1 MTDEP
6 QVALTAP
13 PITHVWATTY
23 ESEFER
29 KQRKV
34 TCLRAEQGLAI
45 TECGHEV
52 YTFTHIASGKRF
64 TNDLTDKQALS
75 AFDAVVSLTDW
86 TSDPISLPN
95 VRIGTALA
103 RLGLVTLVSK

>member
-1 MTDEP
+1 MTNEP
-6 QVALTAP
+6 QVALTSP

-29 KQRKV
+29 KQRRV
-34 TCLRAEQGLAI
+34 FCLRAEKGLAI

-75 AFDAVVSLTDW
+75 VFDEVVSLTDW
-86 TSDPISLPN
+86 TSETISLPN

-103 RLGLVTLVSK
+103 RLGLVTLVRK

>member
-34 TCLRAEQGLAI
+34 LCLRAENGLML
-45 TECGHEV
+45 
-52 YTFTHIASGKRF
+52 
-64 TNDLTDKQALS
+64 DLNHYRAPSRVWEWVENNWFIRT
-75 AFDAVVSLTDW
+75 AVIV
-86 TSDPISLPN
+86 
-95 VRIGTALA
+95 
-103 RLGLVTLVSK
+103 GLVYVVAAQLR

>member
-6 QVALTAP
+6 QVALTTP

-34 TCLRAEQGLAI
+34 TCLRAEKGLAI
-45 TECGHEV
+45 TECGYQV
-52 YTFTHIASGKRF
+52 YTFTHIPTGKRF
-64 TNDLTDKQALS
+64 TDDLTDKQAL
-75 AFDAVVSLTDW
+75 ATFDDVLDLTDW
-86 TSDPISLPN
+86 TLDTVSIPGPKLAVSL
-95 VRIGTALA
+95 VA
-103 RLGLVTLVSK
+103 LGLVTLVRK

>member
-23 ESEFER
+23 ESDFER

-34 TCLRAEQGLAI
+34 TCLRAEKGLSRCSATCTRRAIGRSAAGWRAEQGWAA
-45 TECGHEV
+45 GGAAAV
-52 YTFTHIASGKRF
+52 AV
-64 TNDLTDKQALS
+64 QLS
-75 AFDAVVSLTDW
+75 
-86 TSDPISLPN
+86 P
-95 VRIGTALA
+95 
-103 RLGLVTLVSK
+103 TL

>member
-6 QVALTAP
+6 QVTLTAP

-34 TCLRAEQGLAI
+34 VCLRAEKGLAI
-45 TECGHEV
+45 TECGCQL
-52 YTFTHIASGKRF
+52 YTFTHIPSGRRF
-64 TNDLTDKQALS
+64 IDDLSDKQALA
-75 AFDAVVSLTDW
+75 AFDDVLDLTDW
-86 TSDPISLPN
+86 TVEEPTIKRASL
-95 VRIGTALA
+95 VA
-103 RLGLVTLVSK
+103 LGLVSK

>member
-6 QVALTAP
+6 QVALTTP

-75 AFDAVVSLTDW
+75 AERTD
-86 TSDPISLPN
+86 SDRYAELRALVEAWQSHQA
-95 VRIGTALA
+95 GSSTALA
-103 RLGLVTLVSK
+103 EWRHR